1 VALMGGEVSG
11 IICPPSS
18 RRGIPLER
26 SDLARKIV
34 DLLSDRQAEDV
45 VLLDISKVA
54 AFADYFV
61 IASAANVRQMQAL
74 LEAVEEGLGRDGI
87 RTSKTEGELDSG
99 WILLDLGDIVVH
111 LFSPAERAYYDIE
124 RLWSKGTEVV
134 RMQ

>member
-1 VALMGGEVSG
+1 
-11 IICPPSS
+11 
-18 RRGIPLER
+18 
-26 SDLARKIV
+26 
-34 DLLSDRQAEDV
+34 V

-54 AFADYFV
+54 SFADYFV

-111 LFSPAERAYYDIE
+111 LFSPEERAYYDIE
-124 RLWSKGTEVV
+124 RLWSQGVEVV